1 MMSPYDPTVKF
12 ESRKL
17 LTPFSPFNSG
27 MSARDKVLERK
38 KVILLKLEISE
49 LLTYYTSVYHTKD
62 KKVIK
67 YFLKSF
73 KPEKDCLSF
82 SCLPLL
88 QERHASWAFLRNR
101 LLNAKVTD
109 AFSAL
114 KFHVNQVSR
123 QVGTHWH
130 RFWNKSFC
138 SIWLCFGVTNQND
151 TRSSSW

>member
-1 MMSPYDPTVKF
+1 MMSPYDPSVKF

-49 LLTYYTSVYHTKD
+49 ILFYASVYHTKD

-73 KPEKDCLSF
+73 KPETDSLRFFFLFGFVAGASRELGF
-82 SCLPLL
+82 SPQPAAQRQSDGRL
-88 QERHASWAFLRNR
+88 QRP
-101 LLNAKVTD
+101 
-109 AFSAL
+109 
-114 KFHVNQVSR
+114 QVSR
-123 QVGTHWH
+123 QPGEPTS
-130 RFWNKSFC
+130 WNSLA
-138 SIWLCFGVTNQND
+138 SILKQKLFVQYIDMVQYGYVLG
-151 TRSSSW
+151 

>member
-49 LLTYYTSVYHTKD
+49 ILFYASVYHTTD
-62 KKVIK
+62 KKVMK

-73 KPEKDCLSF
+73 KPETDCLKFFLFAFVAGASRELGF
-82 SCLPLL
+82 SPQPAAQRQSDGRL
-88 QERHASWAFLRNR
+88 QCP
-101 LLNAKVTD
+101 
-109 AFSAL
+109 
-114 KFHVNQVSR
+114 QVSR
-123 QVGTHWH
+123 QPGEQTS
-130 RFWNKSFC
+130 WNSLA
-138 SIWLCFGVTNQND
+138 SILKQKLFVQYGYVLG
-151 TRSSSW
+151 